1 MRISDEKL
9 RGMTVIA
16 ADGQAVGEVTALFL
30 DSDGWQV
37 DALKVKVRKEVA
49 SHLDVARSVF
59 YAGSVEIPI
68 RVVQSISDAIV
79 LTVGVDDLRRLLPSQ
94 HEAAPATP

>member
-16 ADGQAVGEVTALFL
+16 ADGHAVGEVAALLL

-37 DALKVKVRKEVA
+37 DALRVKVRKEA
-49 SHLDVARSVF
+49 AGLLGVARSVF
-59 YAGSVEIPI
+59 YAGSMEIPI
-68 RVVQSISDAIV
+68 RVVQSISDAVV
-79 LTVGVDDLRRLLPSQ
+79 LTLGVDALRELLPSQ
-94 HEAAPATP
+94 QEPDSATP